1 MGYNIFFGF
10 DPLCS
15 QINLDIL
22 MFYIKVFM
30 LEKSKCKWNI
40 YIYIYIYIYNH
51 DLNNCFSPQ
60 NM

>member
-30 LEKSKCKWNI
+30 LEKSKCKCNL
-40 YIYIYIYIYNH
+40 YIK
-51 DLNNCFSPQ
+51 S
-60 NM
+60 

>member
-30 LEKSKCKWNI
+30 LEKSKCKCNL
-40 YIYIYIYIYNH
+40 YIKSWSKQ
-51 DLNNCFSPQ
+51 LFFSTKYK
-60 NM
+60 NKVV